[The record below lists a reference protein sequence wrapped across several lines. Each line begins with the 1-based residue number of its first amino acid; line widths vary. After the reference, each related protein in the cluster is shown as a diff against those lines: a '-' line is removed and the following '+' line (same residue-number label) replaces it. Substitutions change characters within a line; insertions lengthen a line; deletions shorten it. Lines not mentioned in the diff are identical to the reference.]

1 MSSFKDSIYGSNC
14 TLFGGVN
21 YSFVADRFGFPNSAI
36 YLNNGYLKIP
46 PGIYIHGDY
55 SVVIWMK
62 FKEFKFLNNLLEFAN
77 NDNQL
82 VNNLLQLYLYH
93 GGYIGSGVVES
104 GNYQGSFIEISPPS
118 AASSS
123 FELNKWYQFV
133 FVLKNTNAYLYVN
146 SELAIKG
153 IQTTRPSK
161 IIRNNNFIGQ
171 SNYPAANIN
180 AIYDDIKIYDGA
192 LSEQLIKLDYFSFE
206 LTPSQQLMP
215 TKMKKNA
222 NLIHHWDM
230 SSLNDSICGSN
241 CTLFGGI
248 NYSFA
253 ADRFGFPNSAIY
265 LNNGYLQI
273 PPGIYIHSDFTVII
287 WIKFYSFN
295 NPYNYIWE
303 FGNSLANNNIV
314 SSFLYVG
321 YSINLKII
329 ENYNNTSFIDIT
341 PASLTSAFELN
352 TWCQIVSVLKDKNI
366 FMYVNGTLIATGL
379 ITTVPSETVRSSNF
393 LGQTNIQQNN
403 NIINNNY
410 YVNAVYDDLKIFKG
424 ALTEDEIKKDF
435 FY

>member
-161 IIRNNNFIGQ
+161 IIRNNN
-171 SNYPAANIN
+171 
-180 AIYDDIKIYDGA
+180 
-192 LSEQLIKLDYFSFE
+192 
-206 LTPSQQLMP
+206 
-215 TKMKKNA
+215 
-222 NLIHHWDM
+222 
-230 SSLNDSICGSN
+230 
-241 CTLFGGI
+241 
-248 NYSFA
+248 
-253 ADRFGFPNSAIY
+253 
-265 LNNGYLQI
+265 
-273 PPGIYIHSDFTVII
+273 
-287 WIKFYSFN
+287 
-295 NPYNYIWE
+295 
-303 FGNSLANNNIV
+303 
-314 SSFLYVG
+314 
-321 YSINLKII
+321 
-329 ENYNNTSFIDIT
+329 
-341 PASLTSAFELN
+341 
-352 TWCQIVSVLKDKNI
+352 
-366 FMYVNGTLIATGL
+366 
-379 ITTVPSETVRSSNF
+379 
-393 LGQTNIQQNN
+393 
-403 NIINNNY
+403 
-410 YVNAVYDDLKIFKG
+410 
-424 ALTEDEIKKDF
+424 
-435 FY
+435 